1 MTRINVGI
9 EPTNLPD
16 ELLLAVRYNLIITY
30 REIKRLP
37 YFKRTLKDQTPPKE
51 FTLGKGH
58 IKFFMT
64 RLRYAKERY
73 TRLKEEAE
81 QRGFTV
87 TDFSQNFDGFGKDE
101 VEWRPEVKDKEI
113 IIERISQRVRESK
126 KKCWH
131 YYGRRI
137 TKEEVISQL
146 RA

>member
-1 MTRINVGI
+1 MTKINVGI

-16 ELLLAVRYNLIITY
+16 ELLLAEL

-37 YFKRTLKDQTPPKE
+37 YFKRTLKDQTSPSE

-64 RLRYAKERY
+64 RLRYARERY
-73 TRLKEEAE
+73 RRLKEEAE
-81 QRGFTV
+81 RRGFMV
-87 TDFSQNFDGFGKDE
+87 TDFSQNFEGLGEDE
-101 VEWRPEVKDKEI
+101 ENEWRPGIKDKGK

-131 YYGRRI
+131 YYGRQI
-137 TKEEVISQL
+137 TKEEVVEML
-146 RA
+146 R

>member
-9 EPTNLPD
+9 APTNLPD
-16 ELLLAVRYNLIITY
+16 ELLLAEL

-37 YFKRTLKDQTPPKE
+37 YFKRTLKDQTSPSE

-64 RLRYAKERY
+64 RLRYARERY
-73 TRLKEEAE
+73 RRLREEAE
-81 QRGFTV
+81 RRGFRV
-87 TDFSQNFDGFGKDE
+87 TDFSQNFEGLGE
-101 VEWRPEVKDKEI
+101 NEEEWRPGIKDKEK
-113 IIERISQRVRESK
+113 IIERICQRVRESK

-137 TKEEVISQL
+137 TKEEVVEML
-146 RA
+146 G

>member
-9 EPTNLPD
+9 APTNLPD
-16 ELLLAVRYNLIITY
+16 ELLLAEL

-37 YFKRTLKDQTPPKE
+37 YFKRTLKDQTPPQE

-73 TRLKEEAE
+73 RRLKEEAE
-81 QRGFTV
+81 RRGFMV
-87 TDFSQNFDGFGKDE
+87 TDFSQNFDGLGE
-101 VEWRPEVKDKEI
+101 NEEEWWPEVKDKEK
-113 IIERISQRVRESK
+113 IIERIIQRVRESK

-131 YYGRRI
+131 YYGKRI
-137 TKEEVISQL
+137 TKEEVMRRL
-146 RA
+146 EG

>member
-16 ELLLAVRYNLIITY
+16 ELLLAEL

-37 YFKRTLKDQTPPKE
+37 YFKRTLKDQTPPPE

-64 RLRYAKERY
+64 RLRYARERY
-73 TRLKEEAE
+73 KRLKEEAE
-81 QRGFTV
+81 RRGFMV
-87 TDFSQNFDGFGKDE
+87 TDFSQNFDGLGEDE
-101 VEWRPEVKDKEI
+101 EEWWPEVKDREK

-137 TKEEVISQL
+137 TKEEVMEML
-146 RA
+146 G